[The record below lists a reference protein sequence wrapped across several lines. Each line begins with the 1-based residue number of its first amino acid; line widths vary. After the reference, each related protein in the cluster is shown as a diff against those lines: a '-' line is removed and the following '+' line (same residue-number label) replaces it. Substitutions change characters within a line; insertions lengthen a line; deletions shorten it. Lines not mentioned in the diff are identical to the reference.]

1 MPRLDAVFDEVL
13 ELEAGEPS
21 VETLAEGDAGGIRVA
36 GADHLQVDEQVD
48 GRGEEGR
55 SPRRGR
61 LDRAPERRVSDV
73 LEQEESLAGA
83 G

>member
-36 GADHLQVDEQVD
+36 GADHLQLDEQVD